1 MRHLERMDNAYDP
14 PTDPLS
20 ILHEDHEII
29 VLDKPAGLLS
39 VPGRGP
45 ELADCLIT
53 RLQVIHPQALL
64 VHRLDRDTSGVI
76 VFALTPHAQRNLS
89 LQFEEKRTKKTY
101 QARLEGLLEPRE
113 GTVDLP
119 LIVDWENRPR
129 QMVCHTT
136 GRPAQTDWRV
146 LRHEGDTTRVR
157 LFPRTGRTHQLRV
170 HMLALGHVIL
180 ADTLSASGQAADH
193 PRLIIHAEE
202 LRLSHPDTGRGMSF
216 RAPVPF

>member
-1 MRHLERMDNAYDP
+1 MDNAYDP

-53 RLQVIHPQALL
+53 RLQVIHPL

-180 ADTLSASGQAADH
+180 GDTIYASGQAADH
-193 PRLIIHAEE
+193 PRLMLHAEE